1 MITIKEKKN
10 CCGCAACVQICPKQ
24 CISMQA
30 DSEGFLYPAVDA
42 DICVQ
47 CGVCERV
54 CPVLHNPTL
63 SAKKPEIYAAYALDT
78 DIREVS
84 SSGGIFSLLAEWV
97 LNHQGLVFGAAFDED
112 FSVHHIKVE
121 SAADMYKLRG
131 SKYLQSRIEN
141 TYAEAKTALE
151 EGKMV
156 LFSGVGCQIA
166 GLRTYL
172 KKDFDNLYTADV
184 LCHGVPS
191 PRLWEKY
198 VREQE
203 SCICSNITSASFRS
217 KVQGWKVFSMEHYF
231 DNGQRYCKSLTED
244 SFMQCFLRNICLRPA
259 CHNCQFKKFPRVSDL
274 TIGDAWGIADYMP
287 DMDDDRGTSLV
298 IINSSRGNQLWNAV
312 KNQTKF
318 RKGKMEQ
325 LLPPSADSRRSVRP
339 HYRRNR
345 FFRDMEKGVSME
357 KLAKLSRKPLHR
369 RVLSFGKRVLKSL
382 LKKIGIL

>member
-1 MITIKEKKN
+1 
-10 CCGCAACVQICPKQ
+10 
-24 CISMQA
+24 
-30 DSEGFLYPAVDA
+30 
-42 DICVQ
+42 
-47 CGVCERV
+47 
-54 CPVLHNPTL
+54 
-63 SAKKPEIYAAYALDT
+63 
-78 DIREVS
+78 
-84 SSGGIFSLLAEWV
+84 
-97 LNHQGLVFGAAFDED
+97 
-112 FSVHHIKVE
+112 
-121 SAADMYKLRG
+121 
-131 SKYLQSRIEN
+131 
-141 TYAEAKTALE
+141 
-151 EGKMV
+151 MV

-274 TIGDAWGIADYMP
+274 TIGDAWGIADHMP

-369 RVLSFGKRVLKSL
+369 RVLSFGKRALKSL